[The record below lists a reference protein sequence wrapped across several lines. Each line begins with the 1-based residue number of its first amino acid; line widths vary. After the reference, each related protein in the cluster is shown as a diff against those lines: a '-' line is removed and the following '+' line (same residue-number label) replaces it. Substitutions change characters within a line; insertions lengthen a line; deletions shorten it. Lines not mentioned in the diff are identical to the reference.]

1 MASNLIISMEEI
13 LNKITEFLRGN
24 IWFNIATLLIA
35 IFGCILSVFF
45 FRKGKKTKKPT
56 YSIVTNNLVR
66 DSIKDIDSVQITYK
80 GENIPNLS
88 VSKITFW
95 NAGKDTIQK
104 SDITKKCPLKVTIED
119 GYRILDAK
127 IIFQKN
133 EASLVKASLNPKKNE
148 VIISFDYLD
157 FEDGFVLQIFHT
169 ADSSDEICVTGTIK
183 TVRELEKRYNTDV
196 VTRFIRK
203 FIRNRK
209 IIDAIQLVN
218 DWNIVI
224 LGVLLIGAALL
235 PDSILMS
242 THNNNSS
249 ISFRIALGVFGI
261 LYTYLGYSRVKRGI
275 PKGYPK

>member
-1 MASNLIISMEEI
+1 MEEI
-13 LNKITEFLRGN
+13 LNNITQFLNGN

-35 IFGCILSVFF
+35 IFGFIFTVVFY
-45 FRKGKKTKKPT
+45 RKGKKTKKPT
-56 YSIVTNNLVR
+56 YTIVTNNLVR

-88 VSKITFW
+88 VSKVTFW

-104 SDITKKCPLKVTIED
+104 FDMSKNFPLKVTIKE

-127 IIFQKN
+127 IIYQKN
-133 EASLVKASLNPKKNE
+133 VASSIKAHLNPKKNE

-169 ADSSDEICVTGTIK
+169 ADSSDEICVSGKIK
-183 TVRELEKRYNTDV
+183 TVRKLEKRYNTDFM
-196 VTRFIRK
+196 TRFMRK

-209 IIDAIQLVN
+209 TIDTINLVN
-218 DWNIVI
+218 DWNVVA
-224 LGVLLIGAALL
+224 LGVLLMASALL
-235 PDSILMS
+235 PDSILIP
-242 THNNNSS
+242 TQNNHSP
-249 ISFRIALGVFGI
+249 ISLRIVLGILGI
-261 LYTYLGYSRVKRGI
+261 LYMYLGYSRVKRGI